1 MEHTMGM
8 GGERGYCSRGFE
20 CAGRGRREKEK
31 DSPFFYSLG
40 SRSEQIRERRIEKVD
55 NLPPAIERPWRR
67 DASLHKFNLRPRFF
81 CQPRRKGC
89 GLEGDRSHKMRPPPP
104 PPSSPHS
111 PFPFKRKEDRRKM
124 PVARASLLPVF
135 LWTPRRLVFG
145 CAHVC
150 VHCPVQYARCT
161 TYVYT
166 ILPPSLKTPQ
176 QESFCSVAR
185 APSPLPPSSSKS
197 GGEIS
202 TTPTFFSAVKEDHVR
217 TPPRLLPPPYPLSSR
232 YRAGIFVFFLFLRR
246 RWDHWASMR
255 GRRIPHKTRARSTD
269 KPPTSKQSFPLLS
282 PSFLPPI
289 QQ

>member
-1 MEHTMGM
+1 MGM

-202 TTPTFFSAVKEDHVR
+202 TTPTFF
-217 TPPRLLPPPYPLSSR
+217 PL
-232 YRAGIFVFFLFLRR
+232 
-246 RWDHWASMR
+246 
-255 GRRIPHKTRARSTD
+255 
-269 KPPTSKQSFPLLS
+269 
-282 PSFLPPI
+282 
-289 QQ
+289 

>member
-1 MEHTMGM
+1 M
-8 GGERGYCSRGFE
+8 
-20 CAGRGRREKEK
+20 
-31 DSPFFYSLG
+31 
-40 SRSEQIRERRIEKVD
+40 D

-81 CQPRRKGC
+81 LPAPQERLRVRG
-89 GLEGDRSHKMRPPPP
+89 RQITQNAASSSS
-104 PPSSPHS
+104 PSSPHS

-124 PVARASLLPVF
+124 PAARASLFAVF

-145 CAHVC
+145 CAHVF

-166 ILPPSLKTPQ
+166 ILLPLLEDAAAGKLLFCGTR
-176 QESFCSVAR
+176 SF
-185 APSPLPPSSSKS
+185 PLPPALVGKKRRRNLHDANFFLRCKRRPRTHAAAASS
-197 GGEIS
+197 
-202 TTPTFFSAVKEDHVR
+202 
-217 TPPRLLPPPYPLSSR
+217 PPYPLSSR
-232 YRAGIFVFFLFLRR
+232 YRAGIFVFFLSLRR

-269 KPPTSKQSFPLLS
+269 KPPTSKQPFPLLS
-282 PSFLPPI
+282 PSILPPI

>member
-1 MEHTMGM
+1 M
-8 GGERGYCSRGFE
+8 
-20 CAGRGRREKEK
+20 GRGGGKRILFPRHRMCWKGPKREKK
-31 DSPFFYSLG
+31 DSPLFYSLG
-40 SRSEQIRERRIEKVD
+40 SRSEQIRERRREKVD

-81 CQPRRKGC
+81 LPAPQERLRVRG
-89 GLEGDRSHKMRPPPP
+89 RQITQNAA
-104 PPSSPHS
+104 SSSSSSPPHS

-124 PVARASLLPVF
+124 PVARASLFAVF

-145 CAHVC
+145 CAHVF
-150 VHCPVQYARCT
+150 VHCAVQYARCT

-166 ILPPSLKTPQ
+166 ILLPLLENAAAGKLLFCGTRSFPPP
-176 QESFCSVAR
+176 
-185 APSPLPPSSSKS
+185 PLVFKKRRRNLHDAN
-197 GGEIS
+197 
-202 TTPTFFSAVKEDHVR
+202 FFPAVKEDHVR
-217 TPPRLLPPPYPLSSR
+217 TPPRLFPPPYPLSSR
-232 YRAGIFVFFLFLRR
+232 YRAGIFVFFLSLRR